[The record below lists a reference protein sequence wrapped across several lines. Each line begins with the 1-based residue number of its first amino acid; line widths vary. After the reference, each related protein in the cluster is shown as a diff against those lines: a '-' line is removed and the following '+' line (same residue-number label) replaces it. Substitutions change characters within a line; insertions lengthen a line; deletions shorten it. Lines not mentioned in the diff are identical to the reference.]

1 MSGQQ
6 SRALRAAIL
15 TLLVLGGIVNFLD
28 RSALSIA
35 NTTMRGDL
43 HLSATQIGALLSAFS
58 LAYGLAQIPSGWMLD
73 RIGPR
78 TILSAGMLLWSV
90 AQMAT

>member
-43 HLSATQIGALLSAFS
+43 HLSATQIGVLLSAFS
-58 LAYGLAQIPSGWMLD
+58 LAYGLAQIP
-73 RIGPR
+73 
-78 TILSAGMLLWSV
+78 
-90 AQMAT
+90 